1 MNRKDQTNLDPRG
14 KTTLL
19 VIRHGQTVWNVQQR
33 YQGHGDSP
41 LTEEGRNQAEALGRR
56 MRRIHFDALIS
67 SDLGRTLE
75 TARII
80 ARHTGHDI
88 SMDSRLRERNFGVL
102 EGLTAEEI
110 NSRFP
115 KVYDK
120 LHANDPD
127 YVIPEGESL
136 RQHYGRNI
144 QFIETCTAENAGK
157 TIALVA
163 HGGVLDSILRYITGF
178 PLDHPRCFTAA
189 NTSLNIFSHG
199 LFYGTCRWVIETW
212 GDVSHLNADSH

>member
-1 MNRKDQTNLDPRG
+1 MDTKI
-14 KTTLL
+14 TLL
-19 VIRHGQTVWNVQQR
+19 VIRHGETVWNAQQR

-41 LTEEGRNQAEALGRR
+41 LTEKGRNQAEALARR
-56 MRRIHFDALIS
+56 MRRIHFDTLIS
-67 SDLGRTLE
+67 SDLGRAIE

-80 ARHTGHDI
+80 AHHTGHDFSI
-88 SMDSRLRERNFGVL
+88 DSRLRERNFGVL

-110 NSRFP
+110 NGRFP
-115 KVYDK
+115 QVYDK

-144 QFIETCTAENAGK
+144 QFIEACTAENAGK
-157 TIALVA
+157 TIALVS
-163 HGGVLDSILRYITGF
+163 HGGVLDNFLRHVASL
-178 PLDHPRCFTAA
+178 PLDHPRCFAAA

-199 LFYGTCRWVIETW
+199 LFYDTRRWNIETW
-212 GDVSHLNADSH
+212 GDVSHLEAIVCG